1 MISIKAGVIALALTA
16 ATAAGAAWTAQGW
29 RYEARIADIRSEHA
43 GIMEAHAVASAAA
56 MADLRSM
63 EARRIAELEKA
74 RDTAQKQAQSAQA
87 DATAARA
94 AGQRLRNRI
103 DQMVADASTRDP
115 TLTDGGP
122 SKQNRDPIDLLAHVL
137 LRHSEELVTVGR
149 YADRV
154 RVAAVTC
161 EQSYDAIRGYIEQ
174 PE

>member
-1 MISIKAGVIALALTA
+1 MVSIKAGVIALALTA

-63 EARRIAELEKA
+63 EARRVAELEKA

-87 DATAARA
+87 DAAAARA

-103 DQMVADASTRDP
+103 DQMVTDASARHP
-115 TLTDGGP
+115 ALADGSPPAGT
-122 SKQNRDPIDLLAHVL
+122 SVDLFAHVL
-137 LRHSEELVTVGR
+137 GR
-149 YADRV
+149 AVEAAGQLAEYADRA
-154 RVAAVTC
+154 RIAGLTC
-161 EQSYDAIRGYIEQ
+161 ERAYDSLGQ
-174 PE
+174 